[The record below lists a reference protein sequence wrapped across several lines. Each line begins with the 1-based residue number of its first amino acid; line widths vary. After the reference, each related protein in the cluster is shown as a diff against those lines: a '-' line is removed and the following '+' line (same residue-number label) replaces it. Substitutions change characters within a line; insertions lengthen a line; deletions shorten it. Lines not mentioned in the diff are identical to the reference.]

1 MRRRGRKYLV
11 GAAAAVGV
19 IALAITPAA
28 GVAKPRQPK
37 LGKNLVSC
45 VAKVSIAVPEGAA
58 SQGQVFPDQTPGQQ
72 WGSVHCGKG
81 IGAGLEELS
90 YKIPVSGDEVG
101 TFVAYFGGATIKGKF
116 DLAPQTGTLLGS
128 GPTGLFGYSAFA
140 GPLTHMS
147 ATGALTSTT
156 TGSGLASCI
165 AEDGVHF
172 KCVEKL

>member
-1 MRRRGRKYLV
+1 MRRRGREYIV
-11 GAAAAVGV
+11 GAASAVAV

-28 GVAKPRQPK
+28 GVAKPKQPK

-45 VAKVSIAVPEGAA
+45 VAKVSIAVPPGAA
-58 SQGQVFPDQTPGQQ
+58 SQGQVFPDQTPAQQ

-101 TFVAYFGGATIKGKF
+101 SFVAYFTGGTIRGKF
-116 DLAPQTGTLLGS
+116 DLAPQTGTLLAGGS
-128 GPTGLFGYSAFA
+128 TGLFGYSEFA
-140 GPLTHMS
+140 GPLKRMS
-147 ATGALTSTT
+147 ATGALASAASGT
-156 TGSGLASCI
+156 GLASCV

-172 KCVEKL
+172 KCQEKL